1 MTILVCRDVAK
12 SQFDELDNSQCRGE
26 GVNGSKQ
33 NFNYDLL
40 GCRMMAL
47 STFFTGLS
55 MKAKNKVDKW
65 LKAIMM
71 IHGVFCLE
79 KDEIIY
85 PII

>member
-12 SQFDELDNSQCRGE
+12 SQFDDFDNSQYRGE
-26 GVNGSKQ
+26 GVIGSKQ

-40 GCRMMAL
+40 GC
-47 STFFTGLS
+47 S
-55 MKAKNKVDKW
+55 
-65 LKAIMM
+65 MM